1 MELDFLLLI
10 SWFLITS
17 IISIS
22 VLIICKPSEIELS
35 LEQVQ
40 KMFKN
45 YWIHIFVGI
54 LAIFSKIIVD
64 NIDRSLM
71 VNDQLDMTELI
82 FSVEGKS
89 VLFFQETLRNNTLD
103 LILTHFYVVGLMTT
117 TFCTFIFPLYFD
129 DRKMANR
136 VSTSI
141 LWSYFLAVPFFLFF
155 NVRVTGDYIPEMDTI
170 AYDLSPEINNWFQTI
185 DTFSNGMPSLHV
197 ALPLS
202 ALMML
207 RHWKQEEWKKFQ
219 KFLFVMISLTIFSI
233 LYLGIHWILDILAGF
248 VVAKLAVSISNKTN
262 ETFWTYTYNK
272 LSPN

>member
-1 MELDFLLLI
+1 MELDFLLLF
-10 SWFLITS
+10 SWFVTTA

-22 VLIICKPSEIELS
+22 VLIICKPSEVQLN

-54 LAIFSKIIVD
+54 LAILSKFIVD

-71 VNDQLDMTELI
+71 VKEQLDMTELI
-82 FSVEGKS
+82 FLIEGKS
-89 VLFFQETLRNNTLD
+89 VLFFQETLRHNILD
-103 LILTHFYVVGLMTT
+103 FLLTHFYIIGLMTT

-155 NVRVTGDYIPEMDTI
+155 NVRVTGDYITEMESI
-170 AYDLSPEINNWFQTI
+170 AYNLSPEINSWFRTI

-202 ALMML
+202 AYLTL
-207 RHWKQEEWKKFQ
+207 RNWNKKEWNKFQ
-219 KFLFVMISLTIFSI
+219 NFLLVMISLTIFSI
-233 LYLGIHWILDILAGF
+233 LYLGIHWILDIIAGF
-248 VVAKLAVSISNKTN
+248 IIAMLAVMISNKTN
-262 ETFWTYTYNK
+262 EAFWRFTYSK
-272 LSPN
+272 LSSK

>member
-1 MELDFLLLI
+1 MELDFLLLF
-10 SWFLITS
+10 SWFVTTA

-22 VLIICKPSEIELS
+22 VVIICKPSEVQLN

-54 LAIFSKIIVD
+54 LAILSKFLVD

-71 VNDQLDMTELI
+71 VKEQLDMTELI
-82 FSVEGKS
+82 FLIEGKS
-89 VLFFQETLRNNTLD
+89 VLFFQETLRHNILD
-103 LILTHFYVVGLMTT
+103 FLLTHFYIIGLMTT

-155 NVRVTGDYIPEMDTI
+155 NVRVTGDYITEMESI
-170 AYDLSPEINNWFQTI
+170 AYNLSPEINSWFRTI

-202 ALMML
+202 AYLTL
-207 RHWKQEEWKKFQ
+207 RNWNKKEWNKFQ
-219 KFLFVMISLTIFSI
+219 NFLLVMISLTIFSI
-233 LYLGIHWILDILAGF
+233 LYLGIHWILDIIAGF
-248 VVAKLAVSISNKTN
+248 IIAMLAVMISNKTN
-262 ETFWTYTYNK
+262 EAFWGFTYSK
-272 LSPN
+272 LSSK

>member
-1 MELDFLLLI
+1 MN
-10 SWFLITS
+10 
-17 IISIS
+17 
-22 VLIICKPSEIELS
+22 

-54 LAIFSKIIVD
+54 LAILSKFIVD

-71 VNDQLDMTELI
+71 VKEQLDMTELI
-82 FSVEGKS
+82 FLIEGKS
-89 VLFFQETLRNNTLD
+89 VLFFQETLRHNILD
-103 LILTHFYVVGLMTT
+103 FLLTHFYIIGLMTT

-155 NVRVTGDYIPEMDTI
+155 NVRVTGDYITEMESI
-170 AYDLSPEINNWFQTI
+170 AYNLSPEINSWFRTI

-202 ALMML
+202 AYLTL
-207 RHWKQEEWKKFQ
+207 RNWNKKEWNKFQ
-219 KFLFVMISLTIFSI
+219 NFLLVMISLTIFSI
-233 LYLGIHWILDILAGF
+233 LYLGIHWILDIIAGF
-248 VVAKLAVSISNKTN
+248 IIAMLAVMISNKTN
-262 ETFWTYTYNK
+262 EAFWGFTYSK
-272 LSPN
+272 LSSK

>member
-1 MELDFLLLI
+1 MELDFLLLF
-10 SWFLITS
+10 SWFVTTA

-22 VLIICKPSEIELS
+22 VLIICKPSEVQLN

-54 LAIFSKIIVD
+54 LAILSKFIVD

-71 VNDQLDMTELI
+71 VKEQLDMTELI
-82 FSVEGKS
+82 FLIEGKS
-89 VLFFQETLRNNTLD
+89 VLFFQETLRHNILD
-103 LILTHFYVVGLMTT
+103 FLLTHFYIIGLMTT

-155 NVRVTGDYIPEMDTI
+155 NVRVTGDYITEMESI
-170 AYDLSPEINNWFQTI
+170 AYNLSPEINSWFRTI

-202 ALMML
+202 AYLTL
-207 RHWKQEEWKKFQ
+207 RNWNKKEWNKFQ
-219 KFLFVMISLTIFSI
+219 NFLLVMISLTIFSI
-233 LYLGIHWILDILAGF
+233 LYLGIHWILDIIAGF
-248 VVAKLAVSISNKTN
+248 IIAMLAVMISNKTN
-262 ETFWTYTYNK
+262 ETFWEFTYSK
-272 LSPN
+272 LSSK

>member
-89 VLFFQETLRNNTLD
+89 VLLVAFF
-103 LILTHFYVVGLMTT
+103 
-117 TFCTFIFPLYFD
+117 
-129 DRKMANR
+129 
-136 VSTSI
+136 
-141 LWSYFLAVPFFLFF
+141 
-155 NVRVTGDYIPEMDTI
+155 
-170 AYDLSPEINNWFQTI
+170 
-185 DTFSNGMPSLHV
+185 HV
-197 ALPLS
+197 
-202 ALMML
+202 
-207 RHWKQEEWKKFQ
+207 
-219 KFLFVMISLTIFSI
+219 
-233 LYLGIHWILDILAGF
+233 
-248 VVAKLAVSISNKTN
+248 
-262 ETFWTYTYNK
+262 
-272 LSPN
+272 

>member
-1 MELDFLLLI
+1 MELDYFLLF

-22 VLIICKPSEIELS
+22 VLILCKPRDIQLNP
-35 LEQVQ
+35 EQVQ

-45 YWIHIFVGI
+45 YWIHIFVGF
-54 LAIFSKIIVD
+54 LAIFSKFIVD

-71 VNDQLDMTELI
+71 VNEQLDMTKLI
-82 FSVEGKS
+82 FSIEGKS
-89 VLFFQETLRNNTLD
+89 VLFFQETLRNNILD
-103 LILTHFYVVGLMTT
+103 SILTHFYIIGLMTT
-117 TFCTFIFPLYFD
+117 TFCTFVFPLYFD

-155 NVRVTGDYIPEMDTI
+155 NVRVTGDYIDEMDTI
-170 AYDLSPEINNWFQTI
+170 AYNLTPEINSWFQTI

-202 ALMML
+202 ALMTL
-207 RHWKQEEWKKFQ
+207 RHWKQERWKKFQ
-219 KFLFVMISLTIFSI
+219 NFLLVMISLTIFSI

-248 VVAKLAVSISNKTN
+248 IIAKLAVLISNKTN
-262 ETFWTYTYNK
+262 ENFWTYTYKK
-272 LSPN
+272 LS